1 MIISSK
7 MIPPSAAPQLLMDF
21 AGATSGRG
29 RVFSGLMAPHPA
41 LSLIVSPRQVGRL
54 ELQAGDLLALR
65 GVPGAEPAQLAAFDE
80 RGATA
85 LTALSVSGG
94 GVMDQISCDLSPMW
108 GWIAG
113 QGGDA
118 ATADFAP
125 LILDPDE
132 VLVLRVTAA
141 CTAWIANPSTAERLA
156 FGEGPSEIV
165 AEIKRADTGAM
176 LLPPPLGAVRQEFTV
191 PSGTAHA
198 YHLNSGD
205 IVQIIDVYGQQ
216 CSDFMA
222 FRTRRLD
229 MGHEVMIDG
238 TVTRTI
244 VGGAFPAP
252 GLADKFYDAEMRP
265 LLAVVQDTVG
275 RHDTFALACTAR
287 GYEERGF
294 PGHLNCSDNIS
305 QAMGPHGV
313 LARRAWPA
321 VNFFF
326 NSWID
331 RGDNQLRSEEAWS
344 RPGDYVA
351 MRALDDLTCV
361 TTACPDDIDP
371 INGWNPTDIHVRIYS
386 PETRPQRAIAYRKR
400 EDAPMSLSRESA
412 FHNCTSRLTQDFA
425 PARTLWSPRSYHGI
439 GTRAEYWACRNAV
452 TVQDMSG
459 LRKFDVVGPD
469 AAQLLQQCMT
479 RNIEKLP
486 VWRGSYMLMCD
497 EQGQVVDDGTLFRI
511 GEQLFRWCCGSE
523 ESARRLTA
531 HATQCGYNVRVRAL
545 GDGLPNLA
553 VQGPRSRDLLS
564 RLVFTQAHVPRL
576 HDLKW
581 FGVTLAR
588 LRDREG
594 PPFMLSRS
602 GYTGEL
608 GYELFCDASDA
619 TALWEALFSVGEELG
634 VTPMGSSAL
643 ETIRIEAGLAAAGA
657 EFSPGVDA
665 FEAGLGF
672 SVDLSKPDFVGK
684 AALERNARAP
694 RRILVGL
701 HLDGTDIP
709 THGATIWNGERPVG
723 IVTSA
728 TNSPTLGHAVAM
740 ARVAVEFSGSGT
752 ALEIGQMDG
761 RMKRLS
767 AVTTT
772 VPFIDPR
779 RDRARA

>member
-1 MIISSK
+1 MISNQAIVSNAK
-7 MIPPSAAPQLLMDF
+7 PRLLMGF
-21 AGATSGRG
+21 TSTVATRG
-29 RVFSGLMAPHPA
+29 RVFAGLAAPHPA
-41 LSLIVSPRQVGRL
+41 LGLIVAPRQVGRL
-54 ELQAGDLLALR
+54 DMQAGDLLALR
-65 GVPGAEPAQLAAFDE
+65 GAPGAEPAQLAAFGDCGE
-80 RGATA
+80 
-85 LTALSVSGG
+85 TALSALSVLGG
-94 GVMDQISCDLSPMW
+94 GSVTPSTCDLSPMT

-113 QGGDA
+113 QGGGA
-118 ATADFAP
+118 AAVDFAP
-125 LILDPDE
+125 LALDEED
-132 VLVLRVTAA
+132 VLVLRATAA
-141 CTAWIANPSTAERLA
+141 CTVWIANPSTAERLA
-156 FGEGPSEIV
+156 FGEGPGEIV
-165 AEIKRADTGAM
+165 AEVKRADTSAM
-176 LLPPPLGAVRQEFTV
+176 LLPPPLGPVLQEFTV

-198 YHLNSGD
+198 YHLNMGD

-222 FRTRRLD
+222 FRTRGLD
-229 MGHEVMIDG
+229 LGHEVMIDG

-244 VGGAFPAP
+244 VGRAYPAP
-252 GLADKFYDAEMRP
+252 GLADKFYDADMRP

-305 QAMGPHGV
+305 QAMAPHGV
-313 LARRAWPA
+313 AARAAWPA

-331 RGDNQLRSEEAWS
+331 SGDNQLRSEEAWS

-371 INGWNPTDIHVRIYS
+371 INGWNPTDIHVRIYN
-386 PETRPQRAIAYRKR
+386 PNARPRRAIAYRTR
-400 EDAPMSLSRESA
+400 EDAPMSISRESA
-412 FHNCTSRLTQDFA
+412 FHHCTSRLTQDFA
-425 PARTLWSPRSYHGI
+425 PVRTLWAPRSYQGI

-459 LRKFDVVGPD
+459 LRKFDIVGPD
-469 AAQLLQQCMT
+469 AAQLLQECMT

-531 HATQCGYNVRVRAL
+531 HAAQRGYHVRVRAL

-564 RLVFTQAHVPRL
+564 RLVFTSAHVPRL

-588 LRDREG
+588 LHDREG
-594 PPFMLSRS
+594 APFMLSRS

-619 TALWEALFSVGEELG
+619 KALWEALFSVGEDLG

-672 SVDLSKPDFVGK
+672 SVDLSKSAFVGK
-684 AALERNARAP
+684 AALERNASAP
-694 RRILVGL
+694 RRVLVGL
-701 HLDGTDIP
+701 HLDGTDVP
-709 THGATIWNGERPVG
+709 AHGATVWNGERPVG
-723 IVTSA
+723 AVTSA
-728 TNSPTLGHAVAM
+728 TNSPVLGHAIAI

-767 AVTTT
+767 AATTK

>member
-1 MIISSK
+1 L
-7 MIPPSAAPQLLMDF
+7 A
-21 AGATSGRG
+21 
-29 RVFSGLMAPHPA
+29 APHPA
-41 LSLIVSPRQVGRL
+41 LGLIVAPRQVGRL
-54 ELQAGDLLALR
+54 DMQAGDLLALR
-65 GVPGAEPAQLAAFDE
+65 GAPGAEPAQLAAFGDCGE
-80 RGATA
+80 
-85 LTALSVSGG
+85 TALSALSVLGG
-94 GVMDQISCDLSPMW
+94 GSVTPSTCDLSPMT

-113 QGGDA
+113 QGGGA
-118 ATADFAP
+118 AAVDFAP
-125 LILDPDE
+125 LALDEED
-132 VLVLRVTAA
+132 VLVLRATAA
-141 CTAWIANPSTAERLA
+141 CTVWIANPSTAERLA
-156 FGEGPSEIV
+156 FGEGPGEIV
-165 AEIKRADTGAM
+165 AEVKRADTSAM
-176 LLPPPLGAVRQEFTV
+176 LLPPPLGPVLQEFTV

-198 YHLNSGD
+198 YHLNMGD

-222 FRTRRLD
+222 FRTRGLD
-229 MGHEVMIDG
+229 LGHEVMIDG

-244 VGGAFPAP
+244 VGRAYPAP
-252 GLADKFYDAEMRP
+252 GLADKFYDADMRP

-305 QAMGPHGV
+305 QAMAPHGV
-313 LARRAWPA
+313 AARAAWPA

-331 RGDNQLRSEEAWS
+331 SGDNQLRSEEAWS

-371 INGWNPTDIHVRIYS
+371 INGWNPTDIHVRIYN
-386 PETRPQRAIAYRKR
+386 PNARPRRAIAYRTR
-400 EDAPMSLSRESA
+400 EDAPMSISRESA
-412 FHNCTSRLTQDFA
+412 FHHCTSRLTQDFA
-425 PARTLWSPRSYHGI
+425 PVRTLWAPRSYQGI

-459 LRKFDVVGPD
+459 LRKFDIVGPD
-469 AAQLLQQCMT
+469 AAQLLQECMT

-531 HATQCGYNVRVRAL
+531 HAAQRGYHVRVRAL

-564 RLVFTQAHVPRL
+564 RLVFTSAHVPRL

-588 LRDREG
+588 LHDREG
-594 PPFMLSRS
+594 APFMLSRS

-619 TALWEALFSVGEELG
+619 KALWEALFSVGEDLG

-672 SVDLSKPDFVGK
+672 SVDLSKSAFVGK
-684 AALERNARAP
+684 AALERNASAP
-694 RRILVGL
+694 RRVLVGL
-701 HLDGTDIP
+701 NLDGTDVP
-709 THGATIWNGERPVG
+709 AHGATVWNGERPVG
-723 IVTSA
+723 AVTSA
-728 TNSPTLGHAVAM
+728 TNSPVLGHAIAI

-767 AVTTT
+767 AATTK